1 MEADVNATTMTAM
14 TTRRLVVLTGDGKG
28 KTTAALGMVLRATGH
43 GHRALIV
50 QFIKSDAKSEATTGE
65 VIALRQLANA
75 EIVLAGL
82 GFVPPPEHPA
92 YPQHRQAA
100 EAGLELVDRALR
112 ERRHAL
118 VVLDEVCTAIA
129 KGLLDERATLDVVA
143 SAGPGVCIVLTGR
156 GASDGLLA
164 AADTATEMRCLKHA
178 LQQRR
183 PADKGVEW

>member
-1 MEADVNATTMTAM
+1 MEAGVNEPTMTS
-14 TTRRLVVLTGDGKG
+14 TTGRRLLVLTGDGKG

-50 QFIKSDAKSEATTGE
+50 QFIKSDESTGE

-100 EAGLELVDRALR
+100 EAGLELIDRVLR
-112 ERRHAL
+112 ERRHEL

-143 SAGPGVCIVLTGR
+143 CAGPGVCVVLTGR
-156 GASDGLLA
+156 GASDDLLA
-164 AADTATEMRCLKHA
+164 AADTATEMCCLKHA
-178 LQQRR
+178 FQQRR